1 MSGSPG
7 TTTAPQLL
15 TFTDNFSH
23 QVSVSVSNLVS
34 GGRYCAAVIATNS
47 SDTATA
53 STLSFMA
60 GAPEVF
66 TSHTTPTGTTTETV
80 AGYVNPARSW
90 R

>member
-1 MSGSPG
+1 
-7 TTTAPQLL
+7 
-15 TFTDNFSH
+15 
-23 QVSVSVSNLVS
+23 
-34 GGRYCAAVIATNS
+34 
-47 SDTATA
+47 
-53 STLSFMA
+53 MA